1 MVRVLRFASIQR
13 ALQLNLDGGSR
24 TDISHACWLDRENLV
39 LSMLTG
45 RMRAIQ

>member
-13 ALQLNLDGGSR
+13 ALQLTIDGGLQ
-24 TDISHACWLDRENLV
+24 TDTPHACWLDRENLV

-45 RMRAIQ
+45 WMRAIQ